1 MKVNPVVN
9 CTLIIRSQA
18 EYSAAT
24 QRVVLRCL
32 LEKSA
37 TGQRCGFTNVD
48 ALLLALRAELMEL
61 QAQIIPPDSPSSKN
75 AAKTGST
82 PPAPDSNP
90 LPNVEPST
98 AFDCLD
104 APKTT
109 PT

>member
-37 TGQRCGFTNVD
+37 TGQRCGFTDID

-75 AAKTGST
+75 AAKAAGALPT
-82 PPAPDSNP
+82 PG
-90 LPNVEPST
+90 PNR
-98 AFDCLD
+98 
-104 APKTT
+104 
-109 PT
+109 